1 MVLNVSKVSAENP
14 PGCAHATADPACH
27 SSNRE
32 TAHKR
37 PIHPNPCFKKMP
49 PCQAAQPAY
58 CPAHRYDDAMRSQS
72 SAPFSPNPSRYWAD
86 WSSAELATL
95 DKTRAMAVLPVAAV
109 EQHGPHLPLKV
120 DAALA
125 EGMIAA
131 CLPHLPADLQ
141 VLFLPVQA
149 VGYSPEHQAYAGT
162 LTLSAET
169 VIRLWTEIAQCVA
182 ASGIK
187 KLLIFN
193 THGGNAGLLDVVARD
208 LRVRLGMLVYTC
220 SWFNL
225 PLGPAME
232 AFDARERRFG
242 IHGGAIETS
251 LMLALHPDAVR
262 TELVKNFDSTSEARA
277 AAYPILGNG
286 HSAKLAWQM
295 QDYNIDGATGH
306 ATAAHADQ
314 GHALLDATSRALAS
328 LLIEFDHLPLS
339 TLR

>member
-1 MVLNVSKVSAENP
+1 M
-14 PGCAHATADPACH
+14 
-27 SSNRE
+27 
-32 TAHKR
+32 
-37 PIHPNPCFKKMP
+37 F
-49 PCQAAQPAY
+49 
-58 CPAHRYDDAMRSQS
+58 
-72 SAPFSPNPSRYWAD
+72 
-86 WSSAELATL
+86 
-95 DKTRAMAVLPVAAV
+95 PVPDGDTGTNMYLTV
-109 EQHGPHLPLKV
+109 EA
-120 DAALA
+120 AALA
-125 EGMIAA
+125 AAEVTDPASVPGPTADALARGALLGARGNSGVILSQLLRGLADVIATTDA
-131 CLPHLPADLQ
+131 PTGQ
-141 VLFLPVQA
+141 
-149 VGYSPEHQAYAGT
+149 T
-162 LTLSAET
+162 L
-169 VIRLWTEIAQCVA
+169 VA
-182 ASGIK
+182 AMQRAADMAALGAAMAFKES
-187 KLLIFN
+187 
-193 THGGNAGLLDVVARD
+193 ADASLLDVVARD

-277 AAYPILGNG
+277 VAYSILGNG